1 MEAQLLTHWK
11 GWGKGLENDLGSGIL
26 ASCLGLATYQLCG
39 LERSLPFQ
47 DLQGPHGKMKSLDL
61 IISSGPF
68 NPDFL

>member
-1 MEAQLLTHWK
+1 MLTHWK
-11 GWGKGLENDLGSGIL
+11 GRGKGLENDLGIGIL
-26 ASCLGLATYQLCG
+26 ASCPGLATYQLYG

-61 IISSGPF
+61 IIFSVPF

>member
-39 LERSLPFQ
+39 LERSLPF
-47 DLQGPHGKMKSLDL
+47 
-61 IISSGPF
+61 
-68 NPDFL
+68 